1 MGPWYETVLPPILM
15 TRRTARKKKALPD
28 LGPSP
33 RSRNGLWVALLLGA
47 LVLVNLYVFV
57 WNKETSLA
65 AVRDKAKGG
74 PAMQIPAT
82 SGALDGSEPGSAQG
96 APGPLGGLAQRAASE
111 AAALGGNVVEGK
123 VGNGDSLGRLLKRS
137 GLTAQ
142 QTDELIRAL
151 HDVLDFKSIRA
162 GQHFKLTRGASGE
175 VTSFE
180 LVISK
185 ISTVRA
191 TRDSAGQLVGAADQS
206 QTRLEIKQF
215 GGRIDSSLYAS
226 IKAAGEDS
234 SLVSFFVDVFA
245 YDLDF
250 YNDTHEGDVFRV
262 VVEKEYKDQEF
273 LGYRRIL
280 AAQYDGKAG
289 KFGTY
294 YFLPPGQTKG
304 RYFSADGESAEK
316 TFLKTPLK
324 FARVSSK
331 FDRRRMH
338 PVLHTVRAHLGVDY
352 AAPTGTPVWAAAPG
366 KIISRG
372 MAGGAGNMVILR
384 HENGLDTVYMHLS
397 KFAAGQKVGQVVE
410 AKTVIGYVGTT
421 GLSTGPHL
429 HFGVKKNGAF
439 VDPSKLAPTR
449 RAGVAKV
456 QREQFRAEVLKL
468 EGLLAKV
475 ALPAEGGGA
484 NDANAVAAET
494 PADRTVLRQEGGATA
509 AAAR

>member
-1 MGPWYETVLPPILM
+1 M

-28 LGPSP
+28 LGPTP

-82 SGALDGSEPGSAQG
+82 SSSLDGQTVPGAQ
-96 APGPLGGLAQRAASE
+96 GPLGDLAQRAQRE
-111 AAALGGNVVEGK
+111 AAAIAANVVEGK
-123 VGNGDSLGRLLKRS
+123 VSDGDSLGRLLKRN

-142 QTDELIRAL
+142 QTDEIIRAL
-151 HDVLDFKSIRA
+151 HGVIDFKAIRA
-162 GQHFKLTRGASGE
+162 GQHFRLERGGDGE
-175 VTSFE
+175 VRSFE
-180 LVISK
+180 LVLSK

-191 TRDSAGQLVGAADQS
+191 TRDGAGQLVGAADQS
-206 QTRLEIKQF
+206 QTRLEVKQF

-226 IKAAGEDS
+226 IKAAGEDA

-250 YNDTHEGDVFRV
+250 YNDTHQGDVFRV

-294 YFLPPGQTKG
+294 HFQPPGQAKG

-324 FARVSSK
+324 FARMSSG

-384 HENGLDTVYMHLS
+384 HDNGLDTVYMHLS
-397 KFAAGQKVGQVVE
+397 KFANGQKVGQVVE

-439 VDPSKLAPTR
+439 VDPSKVAPTR
-449 RAGVAKV
+449 RAGVAKA
-456 QREQFRAEVLKL
+456 QRELFRAEVLKL
-468 EGLLAKV
+468 ESLLAKV
-475 ALPAEGGGA
+475 VLPAEGGGGA
-484 NDANAVAAET
+484 NEDATVAGEAAQRSAGT
-494 PADRTVLRQEGGATA
+494 RSPAAM
-509 AAAR
+509 

>member
-1 MGPWYETVLPPILM
+1 M

-33 RSRNGLWVALLLGA
+33 RSRNGLWVAILLGA

-74 PAMQIPAT
+74 PAMQIPGASGELGST
-82 SGALDGSEPGSAQG
+82 EQITGGALPQG
-96 APGPLGGLAQRAASE
+96 MMTSLAQRSAQSASS
-111 AAALGGNVVEGK
+111 LGLVQGT
-123 VGNGDSLGRLLKRS
+123 VGNGDSLGRLLKRN

-142 QTDELIRAL
+142 QTDEVIRAL
-151 HDVLDFKSIRA
+151 HGVVDFKAIRP
-162 GQHFKLTRGASGE
+162 GQHFRLERNPAGE
-175 VTSFE
+175 VQSFE
-180 LVISK
+180 LILSK

-191 TRDSAGQLVGAADQS
+191 SRDAAGQLVGAADQS

-234 SLVSFFVDVFA
+234 SLVAFFVDVFA

-280 AAQYDGKAG
+280 AAEYDGKAG
-289 KFGTY
+289 KFGTF
-294 YFLPPGQTKG
+294 YFQPPGAERG
-304 RYFSADGESAEK
+304 RYFSSEGESSEK

-324 FARVSSK
+324 FARMSSG

-338 PVLHTVRAHLGVDY
+338 PVLHTVRAHLGIDY
-352 AAPTGTPVWAAAPG
+352 AAPVGTPVWAAAPG
-366 KIISRG
+366 KIITRAMS
-372 MAGGAGNMVILR
+372 GGAGNMVILR
-384 HENGLDTVYMHLS
+384 HDNGLDTVYMHLS
-397 KFAAGQKVGQVVE
+397 KFANGQKVGQVVE
-410 AKTVIGYVGTT
+410 AKTVIGFVGTT

-429 HFGVKKNGAF
+429 HFGVKQGGAF
-439 VDPSKLAPTR
+439 VDPSRLTPMR
-449 RAGVAKV
+449 RAGLAKV
-456 QREQFRAEVLKL
+456 HRELFRAEVMKL
-468 EGLLAKV
+468 EGLLARV
-475 ALPAEGGGA
+475 TLPAERGTGGGA
-484 NDANAVAAET
+484 GNDAAVAEGQAPSGRPSARL
-494 PADRTVLRQEGGATA
+494 PAAM
-509 AAAR
+509 